1 MKRFII
7 KWYKNEKYSTP
18 IERSTEVQ
26 SISAQEALQALMKNN
41 GTLKKITII
50 EIQEINAKGEP
61 IGAPIKPMDE

>member
-26 SISAQEALQALMKNN
+26 STSAQEALQALMKNN
-41 GTLKKITII
+41 GTLKEITII

-61 IGAPIKPMDE
+61 IGEPIKPMDE

>member
-26 SISAQEALQALMKNN
+26 SMSAQEALQALMKNN
-41 GTLKKITII
+41 GTLKEITII

-61 IGAPIKPMDE
+61 IGEPIKPMDE